1 MTKRKWWILA
11 ALTWMVLIFFFTQLP
26 YFTGKNTSE
35 AIQKV
40 VVTEHNTI
48 HTPSADRVDINRMNL
63 IVRKTT
69 HVMVFG
75 ILALLLFK
83 SLETYRYSYILSW
96 FFTFLYA
103 ITDEWHQSFMSG
115 RVAAFKDVLF
125 DSLGAFLALL
135 LVFLVLRKRRQMVER
150 IKKMIL

>member
-1 MTKRKWWILA
+1 MGKRKWWILA
-11 ALTWMVLIFFFTQLP
+11 ALAWMVLIFFFTQLP

-40 VVTEHNTI
+40 VVTEHKAT
-48 HTPSADRVDINRMNL
+48 HTTSTESVDINKLNL

-69 HVMVFG
+69 HVLVFG

-83 SLETYRYSYILSW
+83 SLETYKYSYILSW

-125 DSLGAFLALL
+125 DSLGAFLVLL
-135 LVFLVLRKRRQMVER
+135 LVFLILRKRKMER
-150 IKKMIL
+150 IR